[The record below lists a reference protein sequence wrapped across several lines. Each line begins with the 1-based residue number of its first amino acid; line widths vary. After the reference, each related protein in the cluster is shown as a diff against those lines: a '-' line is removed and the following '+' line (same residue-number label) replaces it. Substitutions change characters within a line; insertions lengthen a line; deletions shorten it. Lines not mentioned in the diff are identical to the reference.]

1 VKLADLKV
9 DDNQYGSLDLA
20 KLLGKKIL
28 RVEGHIS
35 REFGKDAMTFQLHAI
50 VLEDG
55 VKLFV
60 EGEHDHA
67 YLPSQ
72 RNVPGLENE
81 TLHALYKEGLERS
94 T

>member
-1 VKLADLKV
+1 LKV

-20 KLLGKKIL
+20 KLLGKKLL
-28 RVEGHIS
+28 RIEGSIS
-35 REFGKDAMTFQLHAI
+35 REFGKDTMTFQLHAI

-60 EGEHDHA
+60 EGEHDHPYIA
-67 YLPSQ
+67 SH

-81 TLHALYKEGLERS
+81 TLLALYTEGVADDS
-94 T
+94 

>member
-1 VKLADLKV
+1 MKLADLKV
-9 DDNQYGSLDLA
+9 DDNQYGSIDLS

-35 REFGKDAMTFQLHAI
+35 REFGRDAMVFQLHAL

-60 EGEHDHA
+60 EGEHDTA
-67 YLPSQ
+67 YLPSL
-72 RNVPGLENE
+72 RTVPGLENE
-81 TLHALYKEGLERS
+81 TLCALYEEGLVQGA
-94 T
+94 